1 MSNKKNKKD
10 SSKQAPDALVNKKAK
25 FNFDLGEIFEAGI
38 VLTGSEVKSLRE
50 KKGNLTDS
58 FARVKNGEVFLEN
71 FQIPPYKN
79 KGYVEHK
86 DIRPRKLLLHK
97 KEIKV
102 LEKAVKEKGL
112 VIVAV
117 KCYFKNNKYFKV
129 QIALGKPKKLYDK
142 REDIQKREAK
152 IEINR
157 ALKSRLK
164 S

>member
-1 MSNKKNKKD
+1 MAKKKVNRD
-10 SSKQAPDALVNKKAK
+10 SLQEALVNKKAR
-25 FNFDLGEIFEAGI
+25 FNFDLGEIFEAGV

-79 KGYVEHK
+79 KGYAEHR
-86 DIRPRKLLLHK
+86 DIRPRKLLLHR
-97 KEIKV
+97 KEIHT
-102 LEKAVKEKGL
+102 LERAVKEKGL
-112 VIVAV
+112 VLVAV

-142 REDIQKREAK
+142 REDIQKRDTKKE
-152 IEINR
+152 IER
-157 ALKSRLK
+157 AIKSRLK
-164 S
+164 L